1 MDMKRILQAVDGV
14 ATKPVVGADSMARF
28 LRVVDEAAINQLPAV
43 KVPPVPA
50 LPAQD
55 GDQGDGTMVTD
66 RGDGTKTFS
75 TATGTFTYDAQG
87 KAIKFKTPNIGG
99 LGQTIDLVTGNTEN
113 NYDQGPASIQQK
125 NDAQGNLISNR
136 IRADLGPTSIQTKQY
151 ASGVTKLTA
160 QGDGADSIVGVDAS
174 AKRLGVDP
182 DKFAAFQQQLPA
194 NESLNK
200 FLSIIDK
207 NDVSILNEGK
217 NPHKVAL
224 PVQMAMQH
232 YQQQESIPG
241 GHRPRVID
249 RYFQQAEQEFTERKE
264 EKRALMHQYASI
276 IAERVL
282 MKESEQGVAEGLDS
296 EKKQRL
302 KDLID
307 QYRDATDPE
316 AYYGLNDEYPDAE
329 EVIAQIRQEFGNRTA
344 DSVEQGPSMHYP
356 RPGHSRGYDPMQ
368 YKSSPRITKSG
379 VLNKQDVG
387 SIKRD
392 IKQRLKQG
400 VAEGSEKRCMQCGMT
415 NCSCKPGTC
424 KCKPIKG
431 WTPGKGFKKIKE
443 AGESGWTR
451 NGMAGVGLQSNAPEG
466 GHLSLGETPIE
477 MDPAEPNNP
486 TVHGH
491 QGANS
496 MSLKGRIQQARAQL
510 TELAELAQSDNLIVW
525 EGICKKAK
533 GGVFMGLEQNLEQ
546 IRHGIHEL
554 AAKRKRGGASSRG
567 IDRNIG

>member
-14 ATKPVVGADSMARF
+14 ATKPVVGANDMARF
-28 LRVVDEAAINQLPAV
+28 LRVVSEGDINQPAPI
-43 KVPPVPA
+43 KVPEIPA

-66 RGDGTKTFS
+66 NGDGTKTFS
-75 TATGTFTYDAQG
+75 TATGSFTYDAQG
-87 KAIKFKTPNIGG
+87 KAVKFKTPSIGG

-113 NYDQGPASIQQK
+113 NYDQGPMSVQQK

-136 IRADLGPTSIQTKQY
+136 IRANLGPTSIQTKQY
-151 ASGVTKLTA
+151 ASGVKKLTA
-160 QGDGADSIVGVDAS
+160 QGDGTDAIVGVDAS

-182 DKFAAFQQQLPA
+182 AKIQAQLAQTAPVSE
-194 NESLNK
+194 NNLSK

-207 NDVSILNEGK
+207 NDVKILNEGK
-217 NPHKVAL
+217 NPHKVSL

-232 YQQQESIPG
+232 YQQQESIPV

-264 EKRALMHQYASI
+264 EKRSLMHQYASI

-282 MKESEQGVAEGLDS
+282 MKES
-296 EKKQRL
+296 
-302 KDLID
+302 
-307 QYRDATDPE
+307 
-316 AYYGLNDEYPDAE
+316 
-329 EVIAQIRQEFGNRTA
+329 
-344 DSVEQGPSMHYP
+344 
-356 RPGHSRGYDPMQ
+356 
-368 YKSSPRITKSG
+368 
-379 VLNKQDVG
+379 
-387 SIKRD
+387 
-392 IKQRLKQG
+392 KQG

-451 NGMAGVGLQSNAPEG
+451 NGMAGVGLQSNAPDG
-466 GHLSLGETPIE
+466 GHLRLGETPIE
-477 MDPAEPNNP
+477 MDPTEPNNP
-486 TVHGH
+486 VVHSH

-496 MSLKGRIQQARAQL
+496 MNLKGRIQQARAQL
-510 TELAELAQSDNLIVW
+510 TELAELAQSDDLIVW